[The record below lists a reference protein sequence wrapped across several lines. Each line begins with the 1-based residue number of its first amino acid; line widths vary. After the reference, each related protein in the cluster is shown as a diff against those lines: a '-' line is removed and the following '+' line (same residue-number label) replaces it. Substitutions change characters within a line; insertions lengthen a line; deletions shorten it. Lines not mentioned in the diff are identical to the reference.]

1 MGWRNHDFV
10 HIESALHPFKTTIYS
25 YTTNPDEEAD
35 TNGLQASQS
44 HPFSPLPVRTRTQ
57 IQRTEGDE
65 QQLGHL
71 PQTPRPAED
80 EAGARST
87 EEQKPSKKSAA
98 GPEDADPE

>member
-1 MGWRNHDFV
+1 MRQPV
-10 HIESALHPFKTTIYS
+10 HLVELHPWAPELTTTIV
-25 YTTNPDEEAD
+25 TTNPDEEAD

-44 HPFSPLPVRTRTQ
+44 HPFSPLSVRTRTQ
-57 IQRTEGDE
+57 IQRTEGNE

-71 PQTPRPAED
+71 QQTPRPAED